1 MHTLSDIEQATGQ
14 VFPPLYR
21 QLDAEGRLSFGGPH
35 PEWFKVV
42 FPALQAAPP
51 VLLYAYDY
59 EPIPRERLHEAW
71 SDLTAADHYN
81 PLRADMQLLPFAETG
96 AGDVYCFWTN
106 APGFAEPPVL
116 LVWHDDDRADLLA
129 ANYQDFLFRKMVESV
144 LDLEESLL
152 DDSALA
158 DNLQRWLDTHRTW
171 LRADQVQALETWFG
185 QTEAIADG
193 ALHEDQ
199 ADALIRE
206 VIGFERINERIP
218 YVQA

>member
-14 VFPPLYR
+14 AFPPLYR
-21 QLDAEGRLSFGGPH
+21 QLDAEDRLGFGGPH

-59 EPIPRERLHEAW
+59 EPIARERLHEAW

-144 LDLEESLL
+144 LDLEDSLL
-152 DDSALA
+152 DDGALA
-158 DNLQRWLDTHRTW
+158 DNLQRWLGTHRAW

-185 QTEAIADG
+185 QTDAIADG

-199 ADALIRE
+199 ADALIRQ
-206 VIGFERINERIP
+206 VIGFARINERIP

>member
-1 MHTLSDIEQATGQ
+1 MH
-14 VFPPLYR
+14 
-21 QLDAEGRLSFGGPH
+21 
-35 PEWFKVV
+35 FKVV

-59 EPIPRERLHEAW
+59 EPIARERLHEAW

-129 ANYQDFLFRKMVESV
+129 TVAQ
-144 LDLEESLL
+144 LDKTTSEATMTTTRMHGDKAE
-152 DDSALA
+152 
-158 DNLQRWLDTHRTW
+158 RT
-171 LRADQVQALETWFG
+171 D
-185 QTEAIADG
+185 
-193 ALHEDQ
+193 
-199 ADALIRE
+199 
-206 VIGFERINERIP
+206 
-218 YVQA
+218 

>member
-51 VLLYAYDY
+51 VLL
-59 EPIPRERLHEAW
+59 
-71 SDLTAADHYN
+71 
-81 PLRADMQLLPFAETG
+81 
-96 AGDVYCFWTN
+96 
-106 APGFAEPPVL
+106 
-116 LVWHDDDRADLLA
+116 VWHDDDRADLLA

-152 DDSALA
+152 DDSALG